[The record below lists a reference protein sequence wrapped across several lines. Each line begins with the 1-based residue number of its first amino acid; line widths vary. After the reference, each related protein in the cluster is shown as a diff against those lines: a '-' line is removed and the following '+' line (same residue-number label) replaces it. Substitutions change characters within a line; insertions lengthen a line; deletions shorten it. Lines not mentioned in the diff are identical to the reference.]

1 MLHKLILLLLLNSCY
16 ILLHAQKPSVYK
28 KPVQLKDGIQTSTL
42 KDVGTDEKIIKAM
55 QDSIVNG
62 NYTNIHSVLI
72 LRNYKLVY
80 EKYFP
85 GNDEVRMKG
94 FVGFVDHHRDSLH
107 DVRSITKSVTSA
119 AVMIAIAQG
128 KIKSVNQRL
137 FDFFPEYSKYDTGL
151 KRNITIRHLLNMS
164 AGLFWGEDL
173 SYNDSLKKGTVS
185 DAYDFI
191 LRQPI
196 VDTPRKK
203 FQYSSGWTQLLAAI
217 VERATGMD
225 IEKFTAKYLFKPLGI
240 TSYEWTVERNG
251 LISAWAGLRMRS
263 RHMLKFGMLYLNGGK
278 WNGKQII
285 PAHLVEQSLTSQIT
299 TPYGDSLLKA
309 EYSNQF
315 WVYSENIL
323 GSPITY
329 IQAQGNGGQ
338 IVVIDKHSNLV
349 LVLTAGNY
357 DVAAPRKSSWN
368 IYADFIYPALWKINE
383 LNIQR

>member
-1 MLHKLILLLLLNSCY
+1 
-16 ILLHAQKPSVYK
+16 
-28 KPVQLKDGIQTSTL
+28 
-42 KDVGTDEKIIKAM
+42 
-55 QDSIVNG
+55 
-62 NYTNIHSVLI
+62 
-72 LRNYKLVY
+72 
-80 EKYFP
+80 
-85 GNDEVRMKG
+85 
-94 FVGFVDHHRDSLH
+94 
-107 DVRSITKSVTSA
+107 
-119 AVMIAIAQG
+119 
-128 KIKSVNQRL
+128 
-137 FDFFPEYSKYDTGL
+137 
-151 KRNITIRHLLNMS
+151 
-164 AGLFWGEDL
+164 
-173 SYNDSLKKGTVS
+173 
-185 DAYDFI
+185 
-191 LRQPI
+191 
-196 VDTPRKK
+196 
-203 FQYSSGWTQLLAAI
+203 
-217 VERATGMD
+217 
-225 IEKFTAKYLFKPLGI
+225 
-240 TSYEWTVERNG
+240 
-251 LISAWAGLRMRS
+251 
-263 RHMLKFGMLYLNGGK
+263 MLYLNGGK